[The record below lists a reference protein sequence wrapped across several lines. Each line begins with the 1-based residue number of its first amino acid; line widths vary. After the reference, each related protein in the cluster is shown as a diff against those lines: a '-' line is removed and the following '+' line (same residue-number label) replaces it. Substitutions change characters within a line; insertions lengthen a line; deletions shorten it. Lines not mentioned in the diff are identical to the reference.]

1 MLKNIF
7 KVISLLAL
15 SSPLL
20 AMQPASGW
28 CMQGG
33 YRSGNIYFQRSYPA
47 CTVTVYLAG
56 TSTLAT
62 IYSDNSSTPLANPF
76 AGSSLGRW
84 TFYAA
89 DAAYDVQL
97 SGASIATPFR
107 IPYTLV
113 SSSGGGGGGGFN
125 TITTGANTIATM
137 TVGSG
142 ASLVRTGSGIIDAN
156 KILGTT
162 LTALTGVVYMTAGV
176 PSVATGTCNS
186 GTVVFGDGHCG
197 SVVATAYY
205 QTMQANTVAQ
215 TQRSALNFSTNF
227 TLADSASPSRTTVQ
241 LAANISVNAATATAL
256 AANPTDCAANQ
267 FANAI
272 AASGNLTCAQPTAA
286 NLTNGTTGSGLLVLQ
301 TSPTII
307 TPTVAS
313 FTNAAH
319 DHTNAAGGAT
329 LPYNAIGSA
338 YREGD
343 GTKVQMFT
351 GADPAANE
359 CAKFDANRNVVGNG
373 SACAASPVTLTTVT
387 YSATP
392 TFTRSTQIQE
402 WQITLT
408 GNVTSSTVSG
418 AAAADIYIFNICQ
431 DGTGGRT
438 FAWPTGFTQASTISA
453 TASSCT
459 KQTFYWSGSAAIS
472 VTPGVSTDTL
482 TTFPPTVFSG
492 LPVCASALEGSVAPV
507 TDSSTTI
514 WGQTIT
520 GGGAGRVFA
529 YCDGTQWVVQS
540 ATYVK
545 TGTGNLVLANAPTLS
560 APVIATITNT
570 GTETLPAATG
580 GIPIVIACG
589 ATTGTTNCANTAVGA
604 TSKLY
609 FGAAT
614 LAASTATITISPGY
628 TSAATFFCVGNDVT
642 TRANPVQV
650 VPASAT
656 TFTIT
661 NTTGAADVIQYIC
674 VGY

>member
-1 MLKNIF
+1 MLRAI
-7 KVISLLAL
+7 VSLFFL
-15 SSPLL
+15 SLPML

-28 CMQGG
+28 CEQGG
-33 YRSGNIYFQRSYPA
+33 SRSGNIYLQRSYPS
-47 CTVTVYLAG
+47 CTVTVYFAG
-56 TSTLAT
+56 TSTPAT
-62 IYSDNSSTPLANPF
+62 IFSDNSSTPLANPF
-76 AGSSLGRW
+76 TGSSLGRW

-107 IPYTLV
+107 IPVTLV
-113 SSSGGGGGGGFN
+113 SSSGGGGSSAFN
-125 TITTGANTIATM
+125 AITSGTNTTATM

-142 ASLVRTGSGIIDAN
+142 SSLVRTGSGIIDAN

-162 LTALTGVVYMTAGV
+162 LTSLTGVVYMTAGV

-186 GTVVFGDGHCG
+186 STVVFGDGHCD
-197 SVVATAYY
+197 SALTSAFY

-256 AANPTDCAANQ
+256 AANPTDCSANQ

-272 AASGNLTCAQPTAA
+272 AANGNLTCAQPTAA
-286 NLTNGTTGSGLLVLQ
+286 NLSNGTTGAGLIVLQ
-301 TSPTII
+301 TSPTIL

-313 FTNAAH
+313 FANANH
-319 DHTNAAGGAT
+319 DHTSSAGGGNI
-329 LPYNAIGSA
+329 PYNGIASA
-338 YREGD
+338 SREGD
-343 GTKVQMFT
+343 GAKVQMFT
-351 GADPAANE
+351 GSDPAANE
-359 CAKFDANRNVVGNG
+359 CAKFDANRNIVGNG
-373 SACAASPVTLTTVT
+373 SACSASPVTLTTVT

-392 TFTRSTQIQE
+392 VFTRSTQIQE
-402 WQITLT
+402 WAITLT
-408 GNVTSSTVSG
+408 GNVSSSTISG

-438 FAWPTGFTQASTISA
+438 FVWPTGFSQASVISA
-453 TASSCT
+453 TASACT
-459 KQTFYWSGSAAIS
+459 KQTFYWSGSAAIA

-482 TTFPPTVFSG
+482 TTFPPTTFST
-492 LPVCASALEGSVAPV
+492 LPVCASALEGSVTPV
-507 TDSSTTI
+507 TDASTTI

-529 YCDGTQWVVQS
+529 YCDGTNWVVQS
-540 ATYVK
+540 ASYTK

-570 GTETLPAATG
+570 GTETLPSATG

-604 TSKLY
+604 TSKVY

-661 NTTGAADVIQYIC
+661 NTTGAADVIQYMC